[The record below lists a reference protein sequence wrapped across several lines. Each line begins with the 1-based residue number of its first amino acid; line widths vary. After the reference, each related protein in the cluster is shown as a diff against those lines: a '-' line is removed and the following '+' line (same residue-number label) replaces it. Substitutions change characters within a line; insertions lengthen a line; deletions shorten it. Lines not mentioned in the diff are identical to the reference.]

1 MKASVLVLVG
11 LVVGCA
17 AGAVGVGLAPT
28 QAQTAGPVAIMQYCT
43 DTGDFN
49 DTEALDRLVRQAGK
63 EGWELI
69 GVYRPSPVGATH
81 LDYVCFRRPRS

>member
-17 AGAVGVGLAPT
+17 AGAVGLGPT
-28 QAQTAGPVAIMQYCT
+28 RAQTAPAVPIAQYCT
-43 DTGDFN
+43 DTGDYN
-49 DTEALDRLVRQAGK
+49 DTGALDRLVRQAGQ

-69 GVYRPSPVGATH
+69 GVYRPSPMGATH

>member
-1 MKASVLVLVG
+1 MKASVLVLLGV
-11 LVVGCA
+11 VVGCA
-17 AGAVGVGLAPT
+17 AGAVGLAPT
-28 QAQTAGPVAIMQYCT
+28 ATRAQPAPGAIAQYCT